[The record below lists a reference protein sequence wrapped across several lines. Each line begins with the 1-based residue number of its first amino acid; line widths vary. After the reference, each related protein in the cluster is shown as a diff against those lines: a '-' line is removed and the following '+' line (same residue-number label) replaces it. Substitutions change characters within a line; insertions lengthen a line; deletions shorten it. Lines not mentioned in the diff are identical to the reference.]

1 MTRLFTTLKTRLDQ
15 RARYTRT
22 LRELRRMSLNT
33 ALDLDIYRGDLRRI
47 ASEAVYGRA
56 RA

>member
-1 MTRLFTTLKTRLDQ
+1 MTRFFATLITRLDQ

-33 ALDLDIYRGDLRRI
+33 ALDLGISRGDLRRI